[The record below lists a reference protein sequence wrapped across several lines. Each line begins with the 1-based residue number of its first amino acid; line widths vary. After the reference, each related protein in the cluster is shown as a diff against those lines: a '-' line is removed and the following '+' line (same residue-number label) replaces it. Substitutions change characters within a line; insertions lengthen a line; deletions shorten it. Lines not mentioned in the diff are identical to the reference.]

1 MSSDLLK
8 KYAMIV
14 ESSNYFNNP
23 TVPADEQ
30 LPAPPEE
37 VNLQLNEEDDNYHL
51 NELLDQLE
59 EALEQAG
66 NICRELEHSEQLGRV
81 VRAYT
86 RPWLQAWISDS
97 HQMGSVYSMRETLVD
112 NASDEEDGEY

>member
-14 ESSNYFNNP
+14 ESFGN
-23 TVPADEQ
+23 
-30 LPAPPEE
+30 PAPQEE
-37 VNLQLNEEDDNYHL
+37 ANLQLNEEDDNYHL

-66 NICRELEHSEQLGRV
+66 NICRELERSEQLGRV

-112 NASDEEDGEY
+112 NAEEEDGEY

>member
-14 ESSNYFNNP
+14 ESGNFFHNP
-23 TVPADEQ
+23 NVPDDEQ

-37 VNLQLNEEDDNYHL
+37 VNINEADDNYQV

-59 EALEQAG
+59 EALQQAVDV
-66 NICRELEHSEQLGRV
+66 CRQLERTEQLGRV
-81 VRAYT
+81 VNAYT
-86 RPWLQAWISDS
+86 RPWLQAWINDR
-97 HQMGSVYSMRETLVD
+97 HQMGSVDSMRETLVD
-112 NASDEEDGEY
+112 NASEEDEY

>member
-23 TVPADEQ
+23 TIPADEQ

-59 EALEQAG
+59 QALQQAVRVCG
-66 NICRELEHSEQLGRV
+66 ELEDSKQLGRV
-81 VRAYT
+81 VGAYT
-86 RPWLQAWISDS
+86 RPWLQAWISDR
-97 HQMGSVYSMRETLVD
+97 HQMGSVDSMRGTLED
-112 NASDEEDGEY
+112 NAEDENGEY

>member
-14 ESSNYFNNP
+14 ESFGN
-23 TVPADEQ
+23 T
-30 LPAPPEE
+30 APQEE
-37 VNLQLNEEDDNYHL
+37 ANLQLNEEDDNYQL

-66 NICRELEHSEQLGRV
+66 NICRELERSEQLGRV

-112 NASDEEDGEY
+112 NAEDENGEY

>member
-37 VNLQLNEEDDNYHL
+37 VTINEADDNYHV
-51 NELLDQLE
+51 NDLLDQLE
-59 EALEQAG
+59 QALQQAVRVCG
-66 NICRELEHSEQLGRV
+66 ELEDTEQLGRV
-81 VRAYT
+81 VSAYT
-86 RPWLQAWISDS
+86 RPWLQAWISDR
-97 HQMGSVYSMRETLVD
+97 HQMGSVDSMRGTLED
-112 NASDEEDGEY
+112 NAEDENGEY